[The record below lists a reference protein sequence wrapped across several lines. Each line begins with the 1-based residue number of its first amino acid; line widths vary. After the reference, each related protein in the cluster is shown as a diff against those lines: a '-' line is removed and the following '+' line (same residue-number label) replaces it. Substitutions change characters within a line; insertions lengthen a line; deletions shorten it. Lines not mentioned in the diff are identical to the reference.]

1 MTSCSVSGAGATLR
15 DSEPP
20 PLSIVPLEPL
30 MRLLQHSR
38 LVTSTPLKTKLLL
51 VVRAPF
57 TLGEIDA
64 LSFDSSSLMSA
75 ETPGSMTSSCVK
87 LRADVGSASSSF

>member
-1 MTSCSVSGAGATLR
+1 M
-15 DSEPP
+15 
-20 PLSIVPLEPL
+20 
-30 MRLLQHSR
+30 
-38 LVTSTPLKTKLLL
+38 PLKTKLLL
-51 VVRAPF
+51 VVRAPL

-87 LRADVGSASSSF
+87 LRA

>member
-1 MTSCSVSGAGATLR
+1 LTSCSVSGAGATFR
-15 DSEPP
+15 ESEPP
-20 PLSIVPLEPL
+20 PLSMVPLEPL
-30 MRLLQHSR
+30 TRLLQHR
-38 LVTSTPLKTKLLL
+38 RFVTSTPLKTKLLL

-75 ETPGSMTSSCVK
+75 DTPGSMTSNWVK
-87 LRADVGSASSSF
+87 FRADVGSASSSF